1 MKPSPL
7 QLKTYFL
14 TELTV
19 KAIPVDPAATTPPTP
34 GTMSFST
41 KVHHAQ
47 NKTKPRDWRVGL
59 RISCQP
65 DGKGHGPYLVDMEL
79 LGFFEVAPSVKEE
92 LIKPLVMANAP
103 ALLYGAARELV
114 LLVTGRAPYGPF
126 MLPAATFVDEASA
139 QKSSG
144 IPGKSADPHMPA
156 TK

>member
-19 KAIPVDPAATTPPTP
+19 KAIPVDPPATTPPAP

-41 KVHHAQ
+41 KVHHGQ
-47 NKTKPRDWRVGL
+47 NKTNPRDWRVGL

-65 DGKGHGPYLVDMEL
+65 DGKGHCPYLVDMEL

-92 LIKPLVMANAP
+92 LIRPLVMANAP

-126 MLPAATFVDEASA
+126 MLPAATFIDEASA
-139 QKSSG
+139 QKPG
-144 IPGKSADPHMPA
+144 TTPGKGTAPQVPA

>member
-19 KAIPVDPAATTPPTP
+19 KAIPLDTAAPAPPVP
-34 GTMSFST
+34 GAVSFST

-47 NKTKPRDWRVGL
+47 NKTNPRDWRVGL

-65 DGKGHGPYLVDMEL
+65 DGKGHCPYLVDMEL
-79 LGFFEVAPSVKEE
+79 LGFFEVAQAVKEE
-92 LIKPLVMANAP
+92 MIKPLIMANAP

-126 MLPAATFVDEASA
+126 LLPAATFVDEVAA
-139 QKSSG
+139 PK
-144 IPGKSADPHMPA
+144 PGA
-156 TK
+156 TAGRSPDARTPTAK